1 LFSFAIDV
9 SDDDGE
15 EASSSLALGTISADT
30 YGKLEVLLN
39 LLQQDTAQLVID
51 SDPARTIF
59 KTIRGQVPADVEET
73 IFPAVHLESRQLQ
86 YQKVVH
92 RIADRAAQ
100 AQLKEEMLQL
110 KQTADEKHKS
120 ISNLQASGADLKQ
133 KILDLS
139 AKRAAL
145 LAELEKV
152 ETALT
157 QAKQEE
163 DQLPDAI
170 KALQQERDV
179 QARKALVLKKKLKP
193 VEGSADE
200 DAKELKETDEIRLR
214 AISAIQALLN

>member
-59 KTIRGQVPADVEET
+59 KTIRGQVPADVEEI

-86 YQKVVH
+86 YQKVIH

>member
-1 LFSFAIDV
+1 
-9 SDDDGE
+9 
-15 EASSSLALGTISADT
+15 
-30 YGKLEVLLN
+30 
-39 LLQQDTAQLVID
+39 VID

-59 KTIRGQVPADVEET
+59 KTIRGQVPADVEEI

>member
-15 EASSSLALGTISADT
+15 EASSSLALGTISVDT

-59 KTIRGQVPADVEET
+59 KTIRGQVPADVEEI